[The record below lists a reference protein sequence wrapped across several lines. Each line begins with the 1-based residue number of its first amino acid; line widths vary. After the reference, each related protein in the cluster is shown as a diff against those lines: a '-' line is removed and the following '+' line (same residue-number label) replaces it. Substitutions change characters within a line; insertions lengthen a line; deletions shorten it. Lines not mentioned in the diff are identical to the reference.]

1 MDRKLHTALMDIV
14 GMLNSPRYDDILLG
28 EAGVSLDRAL
38 FPLLVRIDSLGP
50 IGIAELADQV
60 GRDHSTVSRQVA
72 KLEGLG
78 FVARQKRADDQ
89 RIRAASIT
97 RKGKDVARTLA
108 GARDRLVRRVLEGW
122 SDADRR
128 ALTRLN
134 SKLAESMRRLGRG

>member
-1 MDRKLHTALMDIV
+1 MDHKLHTALMDIV
-14 GMLNSPRYDDILLG
+14 GMLNSPRYDDILLD

-38 FPLLVRIDSLGP
+38 FPLLVRIDSQGP

-72 KLEGLG
+72 KLETLG
-78 FVARQKRADDQ
+78 FVARQTRANDQ
-89 RIRAASIT
+89 RIRAAAIT

-134 SKLAESMRRLGRG
+134 SKLAESMKRLGRE

>member
-1 MDRKLHTALMDIV
+1 MDIV
-14 GMLNSPRYDDILLG
+14 GMLNSPRYDDILLD

-38 FPLLVRIDSLGP
+38 FPLLVRIDSQGP

-72 KLEGLG
+72 KLETLG
-78 FVARQKRADDQ
+78 FVARQTRANDQ
-89 RIRAASIT
+89 RIRAAAIT

-134 SKLAESMRRLGRG
+134 SKLAESMKRLGRE

>member
-14 GMLNSPRYDDILLG
+14 GMLNSPRYDDILLD

-72 KLEGLG
+72 KLEALG
-78 FVARQKRADDQ
+78 FVARQMRADDQ
-89 RIRAASIT
+89 RIRAAAIT

-108 GARDRLVRRVLEGW
+108 AARDRLVRRVLEGW